1 MRDLVDRYVGRALS
15 RRAFVRGLTQL
26 GFGAAAVVSIVDSLA
41 PLVEAQAED
50 QAPAAPRAPAT
61 PPEPQDGS
69 VVEGTGGALL
79 VAQLHAAGV
88 RLVFNCNASGTYPI
102 FDALLDRPDMHVI
115 AVPQEGQM
123 VAIAQGHSL
132 ASGAPAFTVNGSV
145 GFPNTL
151 NNLYNAWK
159 DRSPLVVASQ
169 REPRATSGGRDA
181 FEEWDDYLAPSAAF
195 TRWRWSVD
203 RADRVPEILRRALRI
218 ASTPPE
224 GPVTLAFP
232 EDVLAERGARATIV
246 SGERFLKRPE
256 VRPGPTLVSE
266 AAKLL
271 LEARSPLLLVGS
283 EVTRSGAQAEVA
295 ALAEQ
300 LALPVAQTD
309 ALFADF
315 PTTSPLFVGSYRPG
329 LPFPPQPDLVLCVG
343 APIPGR
349 EDPLPPGV
357 ELVHASIDPDA
368 IGRVAPADVGIVG
381 DVKYTAADLAAAV
394 AALATKARLDAI
406 RAPRLA
412 AAQAQA
418 ERLRAQR
425 SSASRQRRDTT
436 PISLERVGDEL
447 ESALDRDAIVV
458 PELAEYSWAGPPE
471 NAVLARIAF
480 SPGGRSRIGRT
491 TGSALGWGVGAA
503 IGVKLARPD
512 RQVVA
517 LQGDGGF
524 LFGQAETLWTMARHE
539 VPVLVAVLNN
549 RSYNGPR
556 NKILREASSR
566 QAETGR
572 DMTCWLGSPDV
583 RFADLARAFGVAA
596 ETVTEPGDVGAALG
610 RAIASTRDGR
620 PFLLEI
626 VVARTG
632 LGADSTWYP
641 PYSLAAQRT
650 RKV

>member
-1 MRDLVDRYVGRALS
+1 MRELVDRYVGRALS

-41 PLVEAQAED
+41 PLVAAHAAEHASD
-50 QAPAAPRAPAT
+50 SPAPAPAPHEGT
-61 PPEPQDGS
+61 
-69 VVEGTGGALL
+69 VVEGTGAALL

-115 AVPQEGQM
+115 VVPQEGQM
-123 VAIAQGHSL
+123 VAIAQGHAL
-132 ASGAPAFTVNGSV
+132 ATGAPAFTVNGSV

-159 DRSPLVVASQ
+159 DRSPVVVASQ

-203 RADRVPEILRRALRI
+203 RAERVPEITRRALRI

-246 SGERFLKRPE
+246 PGERFLKRPE
-256 VRPGPTLVSE
+256 VRPSPTLVTE
-266 AAKLL
+266 AARLL
-271 LEARSPLLLVGS
+271 VDAKSPLLLVGS
-283 EVTRSGAQAEVA
+283 EVTRSGAQAEVV

-315 PTTSPLFVGSYRPG
+315 PTTSPLFAGSYRPG
-329 LPFPPQPDLVLCVG
+329 MPFPPQVDLVLCIG

-349 EDPLPPGV
+349 EDPLPSGV
-357 ELVHASIDPDA
+357 PLVHASIAPDT
-368 IGRVAPADVGIVG
+368 IGRVVPADVGIVG
-381 DVKYTAADLAAAV
+381 DVKYTAADLFAAAG
-394 AALATKARLDAI
+394 ALATKARLDAI

-425 SSASRQRRDTT
+425 LSASRQRRDAT

-447 ESALDRDAIVV
+447 ERLLDRDAIVV

-480 SPGGRSRIGRT
+480 APDGRSRIGRT

-539 VPVLVAVLNN
+539 VPVLVVVLNN

-556 NKILREASSR
+556 NKILREAQSK
-566 QAETGR
+566 QAATGR
-572 DMTCWLGSPDV
+572 DMTCYLGSPDV
-583 RFADLARAFGVAA
+583 HFADVARAFGVAA
-596 ETVTEPGDVGAALG
+596 EAVTEPGDLADALE

-641 PYSLAAQRT
+641 PYSVAALRT

>member
-1 MRDLVDRYVGRALS
+1 MRDLVERYVGRTLS
-15 RRAFVRGLTQL
+15 RRAFVRGLTQW
-26 GFGAAAVVSIVDSLA
+26 GFSAAAVASIVESLA
-41 PLVEAQAED
+41 PLVEAHAAED
-50 QAPAAPRAPAT
+50 APPPA
-61 PPEPQDGS
+61 EPASGTVGDTL
-69 VVEGTGGALL
+69 VEGTGAALL

-88 RLVFNCNASGTYPI
+88 RLIFNCNASGTYPI

-132 ASGAPAFTVNGSV
+132 ATGAPAFTVNGSV

-159 DRSPLVVASQ
+159 DRSPLVVAAQ
-169 REPRATSGGRDA
+169 REPRDTSGGRDA

-203 RADRVPEILRRALRI
+203 DAARIPEITRRALRI

-232 EDVLAERGARATIV
+232 EDVLAARGVRATILPR
-246 SGERFLKRPE
+246 ERFLKKPE
-256 VRPGPTLVSE
+256 VRPSPALVSE
-266 AAKLL
+266 AAQLL
-271 LEARSPLLLVGS
+271 VAARSPLLLVGS
-283 EVTRSGAQAEVA
+283 EVTRSDARAAVL

-309 ALFADF
+309 ALFDDF
-315 PTTSPLFVGSYRPG
+315 PTTSPLFAGTYRPG
-329 LPFPPQPDLVLCVG
+329 MPFPPQVDLVLCVG

-349 EDPLPPGV
+349 EDPLPAGAK
-357 ELVHASIDPDA
+357 LVHASIAPDA
-368 IGRVAPADVGIVG
+368 IGRVVPADVGIVG

-394 AALATKARLDAI
+394 GAIATQARLDAI

-412 AAQAQA
+412 AARAEA
-418 ERLRAQR
+418 ERLRTQR
-425 SSASRQRRDTT
+425 ASATRQRWDAT
-436 PISLERVGDEL
+436 PISLERVGGEL
-447 ESALDRDAIVV
+447 DRVLDRDAIVV

-471 NAVLARIAF
+471 NAVLARIPFA
-480 SPGGRSRIGRT
+480 PDGRSRIGRT

-524 LFGQAETLWTMARHE
+524 LFGQSETLWTMARYE
-539 VPVLVAVLNN
+539 VPVLVVVLNN

-556 NKILREASSR
+556 NRILREAASR
-566 QAETGR
+566 QAQTGR
-572 DMTCWLGSPDV
+572 DMTCYLGSPDV
-583 RFADLARAFGVAA
+583 RFAELARAFGVAA
-596 ETVTEPGDVGAALG
+596 ESVTEPGDLGAALE
-610 RAIASTRDGR
+610 RAVASTREGR
-620 PFLLEI
+620 PFLVEV

-632 LGADSTWYP
+632 LGADSTFFP
-641 PYSLAAQRT
+641 AYSVAAQRT